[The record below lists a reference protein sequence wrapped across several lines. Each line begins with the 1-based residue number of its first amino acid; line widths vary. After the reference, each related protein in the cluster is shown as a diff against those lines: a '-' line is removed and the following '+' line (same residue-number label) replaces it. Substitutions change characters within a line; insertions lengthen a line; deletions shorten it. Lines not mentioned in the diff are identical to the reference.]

1 MSEINE
7 KDYFFNL
14 DEDLKTDIALSK
26 DELFSII
33 DQTNNKDL
41 LKRSSKNK
49 IDINNVIEENVYM
62 NEDKFS
68 GMIAVFSAKELE
80 EEYKKKSKLKYYID
94 DFNEKK
100 DSFQHKSDRNI
111 LLDKFSEAKASNIL
125 DKDENILLNDNLEI
139 IESEEDENSVKNKNI
154 DSIAENIEKEL
165 IDKNRNL
172 DTNLNLDEIKS
183 VVNYLDELLDALPEE
198 KIEEFVKSD
207 YYKLYKKVIDELK
220 IEKTDY

>member
-7 KDYFFNL
+7 KDSFFNL

-33 DQTNNKDL
+33 DQTNNEDL

-49 IDINNVIEENVYM
+49 VDFNNVIEENVYM

-80 EEYKKKSKLKYYID
+80 EEYKKKSKLKYYIN

-100 DSFQHKSDRNI
+100 DSFQNKSDRNI

-125 DKDENILLNDNLEI
+125 DKDENILLNDNLEL
-139 IESEEDENSVKNKNI
+139 IESDEDENAVQNKNI
-154 DSIAENIEKEL
+154 DSIAENIEKEF
-165 IDKNRNL
+165 IDKNKNL

>member
-7 KDYFFNL
+7 KDSFFNL

-33 DQTNNKDL
+33 DQTNNEDL

-49 IDINNVIEENVYM
+49 VDFNNVIEENVYM

-100 DSFQHKSDRNI
+100 DSFQNKSDRNI

-125 DKDENILLNDNLEI
+125 DKDENILLNDNLEL
-139 IESEEDENSVKNKNI
+139 IESDEDENAVQNKNI
-154 DSIAENIEKEL
+154 DSIAENIEKEF
-165 IDKNRNL
+165 IDKNKNL

>member
-7 KDYFFNL
+7 KDSFFNL

-33 DQTNNKDL
+33 DQTNNEDL

-49 IDINNVIEENVYM
+49 VEINNVIEENVYM

-100 DSFQHKSDRNI
+100 DSFQHNSDRNI

-139 IESEEDENSVKNKNI
+139 IESEEDENAGKNKNI

-165 IDKNRNL
+165 IDKNKNL
-172 DTNLNLDEIKS
+172 ETNLNLDEIKS